1 MLNGS
6 CHNTHHVHY
15 VGLQFASL
23 IVHLRCY
30 LVDHGQEVGMDTKQ
44 WYRTAWRCYCHSAVN
59 DVTLDLLHQ
68 MQQDSAG
75 WRIRNVEDD

>member
-1 MLNGS
+1 MIRIM
-6 CHNTHHVHY
+6 CI
-15 VGLQFASL
+15 GLRFASL

-30 LVDHGQEVGMDTKQ
+30 LVDHGQKVGMNAKQ
-44 WYRTAWRCYCHSAVN
+44 WYRTTWRCDSHSAVN

-75 WRIRNVEDD
+75 WQVGNVEDD

>member
-1 MLNGS
+1 MLKGS

-23 IVHLRCY
+23 IVHLRRY